1 MKQDVMERLLI
12 AKSLGA
18 DQFQS
23 WLVAQIDEIDDKL
36 EQTNNAEL
44 EAYYKD
50 RKEILNEVRDAY
62 VDIVVKKI
70 V

>member
-1 MKQDVMERLLI
+1 MEKEVMERLLI

-23 WLVAQIDEIDDKL
+23 WLVAQIDRIDDEL
-36 EQTNNAEL
+36 EKNISPKL

-50 RKEILNEVRDAY
+50 KKEILNEVRDAY
-62 VDIVVKKI
+62 IDIVVKKI